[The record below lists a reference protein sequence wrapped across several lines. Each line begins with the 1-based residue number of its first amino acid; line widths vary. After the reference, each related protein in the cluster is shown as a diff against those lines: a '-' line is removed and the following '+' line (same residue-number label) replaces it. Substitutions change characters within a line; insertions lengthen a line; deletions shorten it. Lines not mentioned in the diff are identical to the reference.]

1 MKNQK
6 AKTKNPRSHKLSTLR
21 QPAVHRRH
29 RRKDSGTDEPDGL
42 YFLKLAVYLVFGAL
56 WLKVSHSETSQV
68 PIPVGLLLGLVLAS
82 HDHIQ
87 LDRKIGY
94 AVLLIAAFV
103 GFWLPFGIFVGV

>member
-6 AKTKNPRSHKLSTLR
+6 PKIKNQHSQKFSKVQKT
-21 QPAVHRRH
+21 PARHQRRH
-29 RRKDSGTDEPDGL
+29 KNYNADEPDGL

-68 PIPVGLLLGLVLAS
+68 PIPVGLLLGMVLAS

-87 LDRKIGY
+87 LDRKVGY
-94 AVLLIAAFV
+94 AVLLVATFV
-103 GFWLPFGIFVGV
+103 GFWLPIGIFVGV